1 MYKAFLWDFFSR
13 FSNQLIS
20 FIVSVFLTRLLLP
33 EEFGIM
39 GIALVVIS
47 FSTIFVDLGLGKA
60 IIQQK
65 EVSKVQLSTV
75 FFLNTGISLLFT
87 LACFL
92 AAGPLASFFDQ
103 PALAD
108 VLQVVSLSFV
118 FYGLNV
124 VPNALLY
131 RQMNFKVISIIS
143 TLSALFSGLIG
154 IYMAKGGYGVWSLV
168 VQNLSMSFL
177 IFTLTFLYARWL
189 PGLQLVFA
197 EIRNMWRYS
206 YRLFLSALLDNVFTR
221 LDIFLIGKI
230 FSPATLG
237 YYTRAQS
244 MDGIIKQTSSASI
257 VTVLFP
263 YLSRVQSETAI
274 IRVLFIQYL
283 HIICFVS
290 FFLSGLLYIC
300 ADSIFIMLFTERWLK
315 AAALFKIMTIA
326 GFVYPVSALMVNIL
340 SSRGNSKDFLRAE
353 IIKKLVI
360 LPAYI
365 FGFLLGLNGFVYTLA
380 AVYILALFVNVL
392 YVEKEIQVS
401 FIKQVRIIFL
411 YAVITLA
418 VVVLVYMLRNFF
430 PAVSLPGKILLE
442 GSGFFLFF
450 LLLSA
455 ITGTEGYK
463 LVFRKIKSIAGQ

>member
-1 MYKAFLWDFFSR
+1 
-13 FSNQLIS
+13 
-20 FIVSVFLTRLLLP
+20 
-33 EEFGIM
+33 
-39 GIALVVIS
+39 
-47 FSTIFVDLGLGKA
+47 
-60 IIQQK
+60 
-65 EVSKVQLSTV
+65 
-75 FFLNTGISLLFT
+75 
-87 LACFL
+87 
-92 AAGPLASFFDQ
+92 
-103 PALAD
+103 
-108 VLQVVSLSFV
+108 
-118 FYGLNV
+118 
-124 VPNALLY
+124 
-131 RQMNFKVISIIS
+131 
-143 TLSALFSGLIG
+143 
-154 IYMAKGGYGVWSLV
+154 
-168 VQNLSMSFL
+168 
-177 IFTLTFLYARWL
+177 
-189 PGLQLVFA
+189 
-197 EIRNMWRYS
+197 MWRYS